1 MRPRTFEYYAPSS
14 LDEALSLLSKD
25 EDAKILAGGQ
35 SLITLMKLRLAAPV
49 SLIDINHILQ
59 LNYIHEEAGRITIGA
74 LTRHDQ
80 LATNPLI
87 RGRCMLLS
95 DAASVIA
102 DQQVRNRGS
111 IGGSLAHADPSAD
124 LPTACTALNAE
135 IKATSKSGSRIVA
148 VQDFFVDFFTT
159 ALCPHEMIEEIRI
172 PVPGPRSGGAYTKL
186 TKGHNDFALVS
197 AAAQCSLGPEGACE
211 AIDVVL
217 GGVASKPVHA
227 TETEGHLRQER
238 INDQVIHE
246 AALNASAGLS
256 PSPDPRTSSELKLE
270 MIKSSTERALRVA
283 FGRAREAVR
292 NAQ

>member
-59 LNYIHEEAGRITIGA
+59 LNYIREEAGRITIGA

-159 ALCPHEMIEEIRI
+159 ALRPHEMIEEIRI
-172 PVPGPRSGGAYTKL
+172 PVPGPRSGGA
-186 TKGHNDFALVS
+186 
-197 AAAQCSLGPEGACE
+197 
-211 AIDVVL
+211 
-217 GGVASKPVHA
+217 
-227 TETEGHLRQER
+227 
-238 INDQVIHE
+238 
-246 AALNASAGLS
+246 
-256 PSPDPRTSSELKLE
+256 
-270 MIKSSTERALRVA
+270 
-283 FGRAREAVR
+283 
-292 NAQ
+292 